1 MTNDAVRAIIARR
14 HGLPAWSDSKFERI
28 KARYI
33 ARPGDGKPATRF
45 ELLREVLKG
54 FKRPG
59 GPAGVPSEY
68 LATGIGRLLVTALR

>member
-1 MTNDAVRAIIARR
+1 MTNDAVRAIITRR
-14 HGLPAWSDSKFERI
+14 HGLPAWSDSKFER
-28 KARYI
+28 
-33 ARPGDGKPATRF
+33 
-45 ELLREVLKG
+45 LREVLKG